1 MSLINIIWQNMTSDY
16 ILYSLL
22 HLTHLTFT
30 PSESRR
36 SNFFEPQFVQIGHAR
51 TGFTDCIFDKLHLK
65 LIDFPVAYYSYC
77 SGFRFYDNTN
87 IIFLVDNWFFQR

>member
-1 MSLINIIWQNMTSDY
+1 LIRSRLISESFQVFAIEKILDSTHIIY

-36 SNFFEPQFVQIGHAR
+36 SNFFEPQFEQIGHALA
-51 TGFTDCIFDKLHLK
+51 GFINNIFVNY
-65 LIDFPVAYYSYC
+65 I
-77 SGFRFYDNTN
+77 
-87 IIFLVDNWFFQR
+87 

>member
-1 MSLINIIWQNMTSDY
+1 MTSDY

-36 SNFFEPQFVQIGHAR
+36 SNFFEPQFEQIGHALA
-51 TGFTDCIFDKLHLK
+51 GFINNIFVNY
-65 LIDFPVAYYSYC
+65 I
-77 SGFRFYDNTN
+77 
-87 IIFLVDNWFFQR
+87 

>member
-1 MSLINIIWQNMTSDY
+1 LTIDY

-51 TGFTDCIFDKLHLK
+51 AGFTDCISLNQ
-65 LIDFPVAYYSYC
+65 I
-77 SGFRFYDNTN
+77 
-87 IIFLVDNWFFQR
+87 

>member
-1 MSLINIIWQNMTSDY
+1 MKDSIKIVATLSFVCVICAFFLAMVSGLTRGKIAANQKLAIYY

-30 PSESRR
+30 PSKSRR

-51 TGFTDCIFDKLHLK
+51 AGFTNNSFVNYI
-65 LIDFPVAYYSYC
+65 
-77 SGFRFYDNTN
+77 
-87 IIFLVDNWFFQR
+87 

>member
-1 MSLINIIWQNMTSDY
+1 MTEYDSDY

-36 SNFFEPQFVQIGHAR
+36 SNFFEPQFEQIGHALA
-51 TGFTDCIFDKLHLK
+51 GFINNIFVNYIWILGHDLCKNMDKDNFNNHK
-65 LIDFPVAYYSYC
+65 LSD
-77 SGFRFYDNTN
+77 
-87 IIFLVDNWFFQR
+87 